1 MATTSKYFKEANR
14 MATRQNPPL
23 TEAKAAS
30 SPPEKQTDAKVSLEK
45 VFAEVTKMNKTLQV
59 VAADTIA
66 IKETMTELKDTENGL
81 QVRMEEVEGRISQL
95 EDATGEL
102 ATDKDAK
109 ENRIKALWD
118 RVQMLE
124 NHSKRNNAR
133 LVGLKEKY
141 GTNGTLESCVKKVL
155 SEGLGIDLEGEFEIE
170 RVHRTLAPMPS
181 EDQPPRPVLIRFLRQ
196 SAREKIL
203 RAARAH
209 RGIEWEGAKL
219 SVFPDMTRELAE
231 KRKMFLPAKKALQQ
245 LSVRYTLAFPAIL
258 RFTWKGRNRS
268 FTSTEE
274 AERFISTIRN
284 VAS

>member
-1 MATTSKYFKEANR
+1 
-14 MATRQNPPL
+14 MATRRTPPPM
-23 TEAKAAS
+23 EAKADL

-45 VFAEVTKMNKTLQV
+45 VFAEVTKMSKTLQV

-66 IKETMTELKDTENGL
+66 IKETMTELKDTVNGL
-81 QVRMEEVEGRISQL
+81 QVRMDEAEGRISQL
-95 EDATGEL
+95 EDVTGGL
-102 ATDKDAK
+102 VTDKDAK
-109 ENRIKALWD
+109 EKKIKVLWD

-124 NHSKRNNAR
+124 NHSKRNNVR

-141 GTNGTLESCVKKVL
+141 GTNGTLERCVKKVL
-155 SEGLGIDLEGEFEIE
+155 SEGLGIDMEGEFEIE
-170 RVHRTLAPMPS
+170 RAHRILAPMPS

-196 SAREKIL
+196 SAREKVL
-203 RAARAH
+203 RAARER
-209 RGIEWEGAKL
+209 RGIEWEDAKL

-245 LSVRYTLAFPAIL
+245 LNVRYTLAFPAIL

-274 AERFISTIRN
+274 AERFISTLCN
-284 VAS
+284 NET